1 MSDVLSVAPE
11 KKSKVSE
18 LKAEHRQFSKSL
30 EEIMNALKGMHKK
43 DPDKLEQIRIR
54 LDEIIITIRQHEE
67 EEHRRFAKSVFL
79 RIRWRLIKKWT
90 PK

>member
-30 EEIMNALKGMHKK
+30 EEIMNALIVMHKK

-67 EEHRRFAKSVFL
+67 EQHCLLQRAYSCEYAGG
-79 RIRWRLIKKWT
+79 
-90 PK
+90 

>member
-43 DPDKLEQIRIR
+43 R
-54 LDEIIITIRQHEE
+54 
-67 EEHRRFAKSVFL
+67 S
-79 RIRWRLIKKWT
+79 
-90 PK
+90 

>member
-30 EEIMNALKGMHKK
+30 EEIMNTLKGMHKK
-43 DPDKLEQIRIR
+43 DPEKLEQIRIR
-54 LDEIIITIRQHEE
+54 LDEIIITIRQHE
-67 EEHRRFAKSVFL
+67 RRSIAVLQRAYSCEYGGG
-79 RIRWRLIKKWT
+79 
-90 PK
+90 

>member
-1 MSDVLSVAPE
+1 MKSDVLSVAPE

-43 DPDKLEQIRIR
+43 DSEKLAQIQIR
-54 LDEIIITIRQHEE
+54 LDEIRITIRQHEE
-67 EEHRRFAKSVFL
+67 EEHRLLQRAYY
-79 RIRWRLIKKWT
+79 REYGGG
-90 PK
+90 